1 MIKLFRNIRQSLL
14 TEGKPAR
21 YLKYALGEIVLVVIG
36 ILIAL
41 QINNW
46 NESRKSSDQE
56 MLYLSRLLSENMSD
70 VTTFEEYIREL
81 EKGNETDIALSEA
94 LKDESTPDL
103 DLIQKANDYF
113 KYGSIFPIF
122 TSSSSTFDDL
132 SSTGNLKL
140 LSNTKLREN
149 IVQHYAKHIQL
160 KERIKTGNDW
170 ALTLDGPFTSTYHIM
185 QFEPSTSFLF
195 PKENTTLL
203 AQKIK
208 AGKLDYISNAAAHYW
223 INKDCIDQ
231 LQLLKSSTSDLIEKI
246 ADEIHL
252 KK

>member
-1 MIKLFRNIRQSLL
+1 MTLFKNIRRTIFNNAQTS
-14 TEGKPAR
+14 K
-21 YLKYALGEIVLVVIG
+21 YLKYAIGEIILVVIG

-46 NESRKSSDQE
+46 NEARKSADQE

-81 EKGNETDIALSEA
+81 EKGNETDVALSAA
-94 LKDESTPDL
+94 LNNELTSDL
-103 DLIQKANDYF
+103 ELIQKANDYF

-122 TSSSSTFDDL
+122 TSSTSTFDDL

-195 PKENTTLL
+195 PKENTKLL

-208 AGKLDYISNAAAHYW
+208 AGRLDYISNAAAHYW

-246 ADEIHL
+246 VAEIHH